1 MTAHRKQI
9 PAGRIFLL
17 AFALATA
24 LSLLSGPA
32 TANAAGARRPN
43 IVLILADD
51 MGFSDL
57 GCYGSEIATPNLDRL
72 AAGGLRFTQFYNCA
86 RCCPTRASLMTGLYP
101 HQAGVGHMVEHGG
114 IPIHDTR
121 FPAYRGD
128 LSKQAVT
135 IAQVLQAAG
144 YHTAMSGKWHVT
156 PMTEAKH
163 NWPLQR
169 SFEKYFGLIHG
180 ASSYFDP
187 TGILVRDNQV
197 IKPEGADFYIT
208 DAIAENAIRY
218 LADFGREQ
226 KPFFLYVA
234 FTAPH
239 WPLHARPEDIAKYR
253 GHYTNNWAELRQAR
267 YQKQI
272 SMGLINPQ
280 WPISPRDMTNAPL
293 SAPQYAEWQDAR
305 MAAYAAQIDRLDQN
319 VGEIIAR
326 LSSIGALENT
336 LVFFLSDNG
345 GCAEN
350 LGPGT
355 SGPYVPAN
363 SPTGGPM
370 RKGNSPEIFPGPA
383 DTYSSYGQAWA
394 NVSNTPF
401 RYYKHWVHEGGIS
414 TPLIAYWPA
423 KIKPARVT
431 HQLGHLVDLMATCL
445 DVAGAKYPRQFNGE
459 KIIPLEGKS
468 LLPVLQGK
476 QRKGHQTIFWEHEG
490 NRAVRQGKWKLVGRY
505 ANDWELYDMD
515 ADRTE
520 LNNLA
525 AKNPAK
531 VAELTKLYEQWAA
544 RVRVEPWEKVK
555 DLR

>member
-1 MTAHRKQI
+1 MTTHRKPI
-9 PAGRIFLL
+9 PAGKILL
-17 AFALATA
+17 ASVLFATLLA
-24 LSLLSGPA
+24 SPVGPA
-32 TANAAGARRPN
+32 NARAAAKRPN
-43 IVLILADD
+43 IVLILVDD

-101 HQAGVGHMVEHGG
+101 HEAGVGHMVERGG
-114 IPIHDTR
+114 IPIRDTR

-169 SFEKYFGLIHG
+169 GFEKYFGLIHG
-180 ASSYFDP
+180 AASYFDP
-187 TGILVRDNQV
+187 SGILVRDNEV
-197 IKPEGADFYIT
+197 IKPEGANFYLT
-208 DAIAENAIRY
+208 DAIADNAVRY
-218 LADFGREQ
+218 LTEFGKER
-226 KPFFLYVA
+226 KPFFLYAA

-239 WPLHARPEDIAKYR
+239 WPLHARPEDIAKYKGR
-253 GHYTNNWAELRQAR
+253 YTNNWAELRQAR

-272 SMGLINPQ
+272 GMGLINPQ
-280 WPISPRDMTNAPL
+280 WPLSPRDMTNAPL
-293 SAPQYAEWQDAR
+293 SDPKYAEWQDAR
-305 MAAYAAQIDRLDQN
+305 MAVYAAQIDRLDQN
-319 VGEIIAR
+319 IGKIIAK
-326 LSSIGALENT
+326 LKEIGAAENT

-350 LGPGT
+350 LGPTTG
-355 SGPYVPAN
+355 GPYVPATA
-363 SPTGGPM
+363 PGGGPM

-383 DTYSSYGQAWA
+383 DTYASYGQAWA

-423 KIKPARVT
+423 KIKPAGITRQT
-431 HQLGHLVDLMATCL
+431 GHLIDIMATCL
-445 DVAGAKYPRQFNGE
+445 DVAGAKYPKTFNGE
-459 KIIPLEGKS
+459 KIIPLEGRS

-476 QRKGHQTIFWEHEG
+476 ERKGHDVIFWEHEG

-525 AKNPAK
+525 TKQPAK
-531 VAELTKLYEQWAA
+531 VEELKKLYEAWAA
-544 RVRVEPWEKVK
+544 RVGIEPWDKVK